1 MQERARAAADRV
13 RLSEQLDEMRQLL
26 LMHASAD
33 RGGAQGMP
41 DRLVRTRPD
50 IAKTWLAAAS
60 VQREE
65 RDWGAAE
72 IVAEEVKQ
80 SWLRRR

>member
-1 MQERARAAADRV
+1 
-13 RLSEQLDEMRQLL
+13 
-26 LMHASAD
+26 
-33 RGGAQGMP
+33 MP

-60 VQREE
+60 VQRKE

-72 IVAEEVKQ
+72 IAAEEVKQ